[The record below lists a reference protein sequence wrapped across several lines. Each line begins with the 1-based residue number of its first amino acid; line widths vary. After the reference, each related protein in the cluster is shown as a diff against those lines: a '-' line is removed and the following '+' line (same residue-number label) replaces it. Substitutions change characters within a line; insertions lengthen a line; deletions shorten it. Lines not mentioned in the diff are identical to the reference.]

1 MIGVKNWNGDR
12 TKASKP
18 INQMIRLNNWEK
30 EEERERENIIID
42 VPDLS
47 I

>member
-12 TKASKP
+12 IEASKP